1 MQSKVKI
8 VILLSMLFVSF
19 TLHTSHACTAFSIKN
34 GDTIFYGENFDWH
47 VKDGLVVVNKRGV
60 KKTPQVFGAGDQKI
74 ASWVSKYG
82 SVTFNTLGREY
93 FHGGMN
99 SQGLFVTGLILRHS
113 QYPPE
118 DSRPIV
124 THAQYKQYFLDN
136 CATVDEVIS
145 AQAEVRVFSRNQNY
159 PVHFF
164 VGDETGQCAII
175 EYLEGK
181 MVVHKG
187 DSLTVNILS
196 NSVYSYAIDYLKGH
210 KGFGGDKVVSKI
222 RTNSLDRFVRAATM
236 VQSYHSNPSS
246 SYIDSGFNILDSVAQ
261 GDRTVWRIIYDVN
274 NMRIYF
280 RTLMNAKLQYVD
292 MKSLDFSC
300 DTPARVFDLN
310 NIQSGDVAGQ
320 FKDFTADVNRDFIMR
335 MANIYTL
342 PEKTLNTLIK
352 NHYGMSC
359 EKE

>member
-1 MQSKVKI
+1 MQSKARI
-8 VILLSMLFVSF
+8 ILLLSMLFVS
-19 TLHTSHACTAFSIKN
+19 LIIRTSHACTAFSIKK
-34 GDTIFYGENFDWH
+34 GTTIFYGENFDWH

-60 KKTPQVFGAGDQKI
+60 KKTPQVFGSGDQNI

-82 SVTFNTLGREY
+82 SVTFNTLGKEY

-99 SQGLFVTGLILRHS
+99 SKGLFVTGLFLMHS
-113 QYPPE
+113 QYPPN
-118 DSRPIV
+118 DSRPVV

-136 CATVDEVIS
+136 CATVDEVMN
-145 AQAEVRVFSRNQNY
+145 AQSKIRIFSRNQKY
-159 PVHFF
+159 PIHFF
-164 VGDETGQCAII
+164 VGDMTGQCAVI
-175 EYLEGK
+175 EYLDGK

-187 DSLTVNILS
+187 DSLTVNVLS
-196 NSVYSYAIDYLKGH
+196 NSVYSDAVDYLKEH

-246 SYIDSGFNILDSVAQ
+246 SYIDSGFDILDSVAQ
-261 GDRTVWRIIYDVN
+261 GDRTVWRIVYDVN

-310 NIQSGDVAGQ
+310 NFQSGDVTGQ
-320 FKDFTADVNRDFIMR
+320 FKDYTAVVNRDFIMR
-335 MANIYTL
+335 MVNIYSL
-342 PEKTLNTLIK
+342 PEKILNALV
-352 NHYGMSC
+352 NNQYGMSC
-359 EKE
+359 PQE